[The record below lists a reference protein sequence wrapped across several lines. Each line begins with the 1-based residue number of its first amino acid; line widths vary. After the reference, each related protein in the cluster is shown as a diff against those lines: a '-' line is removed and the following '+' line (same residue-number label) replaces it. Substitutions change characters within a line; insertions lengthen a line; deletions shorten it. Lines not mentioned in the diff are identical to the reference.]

1 MAQQPTTV
9 GDQYFLKSLSDP
21 NINTNAYVNGFI
33 DIHSV
38 EPSLGLPSINTY
50 TVPNHVYYFPA
61 ITIDSFYRNSRK
73 FTNYNNTLTLNNNSI
88 GIGTA
93 SPNEKLTIVGNIS
106 AKGRIYASEQPYT
119 WYYPGSSIYPNVTNN
134 HLEGST
140 FSVIGG
146 GAVNVAYNSYDSV
159 IAGGFGNNA
168 NNSRGGVIGGG
179 CINTSSGNY
188 TTVAGGKYNLA
199 SAIGSSVVGGY
210 GNSTLTDASFVGGGY
225 NNTVSGYYGVSV
237 IVGGLRNLIA
247 ADSSAILGGDN
258 NVVLSGYSNII
269 GGNSNTNSGY
279 YSTILGGTSN
289 YNYKDNVF
297 IAGSNITAPE
307 SNYTYVNNLSSQG
320 YVKTTQLNTVSAH
333 VYDSAI
339 IDKNLTIF
347 GNLSTL
353 GTTTYVNT
361 NYTTTSAISVVNF
374 GVGPAIYAQQVN
386 GNYDIAAFVSQY
398 NVYVLDI
405 KNAPYGGLGKIG
417 VNTNTPNVELT
428 VNGSISSNQVIYDL
442 NGNSNQW
449 NQTYTFVSTN
459 SANILQVDTFVNQQS
474 ALISSFSGL
483 TGNLN
488 SVYGT
493 VSSLSSNWQTSYSY
507 ITSNSALF
515 YQIDTFIETNSAN
528 ILEVDSLVNSN
539 SAYWNTAYTTLTA
552 NSGFWNASVSAVSL
566 FVSNSANIFQVDTFV
581 NQNSANI
588 LQVDTLVNQNSG
600 NWQSG
605 FSTLQQLTGSTTYA
619 KASSLAYVLIDSLS
633 SIIPNRGTNYNI
645 GNYSTI
651 GGGQNNSLSANC
663 AFIGGGSGNI
673 NSGAHSVI
681 LGGKTNTVNAA
692 CAGIIGGKNN
702 TIQSI
707 HTNSFIVGSNITS
720 NQSDTLFTNN
730 ISVSGSLTVNGTRV
744 LTTFPYLPL
753 SGGEITND
761 LIVDGNETVYGVLS
775 SFNSHINSLSTSDIE
790 GYGNEVVMSDGISL
804 SGNGEN
810 TLSLNFTNGVY
821 ASNDLYVGG
830 KIYGDISNAT
840 GFPTLTSTPNVYTS
854 GTGTNSIIPVSGS
867 NNASGSYSNVAGGYG
882 NTASGYYSTVA
893 GGSSNQAQGVCS
905 NISGGFNNITSGI
918 LSHISGGKN
927 NNASGSCSNIL
938 GGINNNATGTNTFIL
953 GSNLDTPL
961 ANYTYVNNLSS
972 QGNIKVAG
980 DLSSLGSINASNI
993 TVVGDISATGNVYG
1007 SNNLTN
1013 TFNSLLT
1020 ATTYTIQLSDSG
1032 STIVSTNVTTGLTAT
1047 VNGSLN
1053 YPVGFQLNVIQLSS
1067 SSILFNSING
1077 STIHN
1082 ANGAFKTTK
1091 QYSAATLIYTGSQVG
1106 WVLFGDLTN

>member
-50 TVPNHVYYFPA
+50 TAPNNVYYFPV
-61 ITIDSFYRNSRK
+61 ITIDSFYGNSRK
-73 FTNYNNTLTLNNNSI
+73 FTNYSNTLTVRNNSI

-146 GAVNVAYNSYDSV
+146 GANNQAYSSNSSVIDGGDTNNADNSVYGVIGGGFINTVRGDFTTVAGGHENQSLCGASFIGGGGFNYASAAGSSIVGGWSNSVYTDNSFIGGGWNNTISGDYGVSV
-159 IAGGFGNNA
+159 IAGGFVNQINN
-168 NNSRGGVIGGG
+168 
-179 CINTSSGNY
+179 
-188 TTVAGGKYNLA
+188 
-199 SAIGSSVVGGY
+199 
-210 GNSTLTDASFVGGGY
+210 DAS
-225 NNTVSGYYGVSV
+225 T
-237 IVGGLRNLIA
+237 
-247 ADSSAILGGDN
+247 ILGGAF
-258 NVVLSGYSNII
+258 
-269 GGNSNTNSGY
+269 NTNSGY
-279 YSTILGGTSN
+279 ASNIVGGVCNLNDGNCSTIIGGQTN
-289 YNYKDNVF
+289 YNDKDNVF

-307 SNYTYVNNLSSQG
+307 SNYTYVNNISSQG
-320 YVKTTQLNTVSAH
+320 YVWATNLNSVSSH
-333 VYDSAI
+333 VFDNAI
-339 IDKNLTIF
+339 IDGNLTIF

-353 GTTTYVNT
+353 GTTTYINT
-361 NYTTTSAISVVNF
+361 NYTTTSAISVVNL

-386 GNYDIAAFVSQY
+386 GNYDIAAFVSPY
-398 NVYVLDI
+398 DVYVLYI
-405 KNAPYGGLGKIG
+405 TNAPYGELGKIG

-459 SANILQVDTFVNQQS
+459 SANILEVDTFVNQQS

-483 TGNLN
+483 TGKLN

-515 YQIDTFIETNSAN
+515 YEIDTFIETNSAN
-528 ILEVDSLVNSN
+528 ILQVDSLVNSN

-552 NSGFWNASVSAVSL
+552 TSGLWNASVSAVSL
-566 FVSNSANIFQVDTFV
+566 FVSNSANIFEVDTFV

-619 KASSLAYVLIDSLS
+619 RASSLAYVLIESLS
-633 SIIPNRGTNYNI
+633 SIVPNRGTNYNI

-651 GGGQNNSLSANC
+651 GGGQNNSLSASC
-663 AFIGGGSGNI
+663 AFIGGGSANI
-673 NSGAHSVI
+673 NSGAYSVI
-681 LGGKTNTVNAA
+681 LGGRNNTVNAA
-692 CAGIIGGKNN
+692 CAGILGGRNN

-744 LTTFPYLPL
+744 LTSFPYLPL
-753 SGGEITND
+753 SGGEITNN
-761 LIVDGNETVYGVLS
+761 LIVDGNATVYGTLS
-775 SFNSHINSLSTSDIE
+775 SFNSHIDSLSTSDIQ

-821 ASNDLYVGG
+821 ASNDLIVGG
-830 KIYGDISNAT
+830 KIYGDGSSLTNVNNNNTLAVFNNKSGTLYTLLTSDVNAT
-840 GFPTLTSTPNVYTS
+840 IGST
-854 GTGTNSIIPVSGS
+854 
-867 NNASGSYSNVAGGYG
+867 NASGLTAIISSSLSYPTGFNVGLLQLTTGRITLSAENGFTTINQSN
-882 NTASGYYSTVA
+882 GYYKT
-893 GGSSNQAQGVCS
+893 NQ
-905 NISGGFNNITSGI
+905 
-918 LSHISGGKN
+918 
-927 NNASGSCSNIL
+927 
-938 GGINNNATGTNTFIL
+938 
-953 GSNLDTPL
+953 
-961 ANYTYVNNLSS
+961 
-972 QGNIKVAG
+972 
-980 DLSSLGSINASNI
+980 
-993 TVVGDISATGNVYG
+993 
-1007 SNNLTN
+1007 
-1013 TFNSLLT
+1013 
-1020 ATTYTIQLSDSG
+1020 
-1032 STIVSTNVTTGLTAT
+1032 
-1047 VNGSLN
+1047 
-1053 YPVGFQLNVIQLSS
+1053 
-1067 SSILFNSING
+1067 
-1077 STIHN
+1077 
-1082 ANGAFKTTK
+1082 
-1091 QYSAATLIYTGSQVG
+1091 QYSVATLLYTGPITG
-1106 WVLFGDLTN
+1106 WVLFGDLSA